1 MYKLVNYCEIRYF
14 IFLFDLFMFY
24 KELFVIFMLSGR
36 YLVLMRYLLIYFDD
50 YVSVVNSEWNLVYK
64 GIIIFMVLRE
74 MVVFYWYVCIYVS
87 LY

>member
-1 MYKLVNYCEIRYF
+1 
-14 IFLFDLFMFY
+14 MFY

-50 YVSVVNSEWNLVYK
+50 YVSVVNSEWDLVYK

-74 MVVFYWYVCIYVS
+74 MKVFYWYVCIYVS

>member
-1 MYKLVNYCEIRYF
+1 
-14 IFLFDLFMFY
+14 MFY